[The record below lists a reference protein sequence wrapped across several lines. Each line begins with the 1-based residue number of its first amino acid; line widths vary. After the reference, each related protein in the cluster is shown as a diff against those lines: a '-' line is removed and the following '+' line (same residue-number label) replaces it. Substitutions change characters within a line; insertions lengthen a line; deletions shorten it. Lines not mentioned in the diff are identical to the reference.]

1 MLTGPDYYQFM
12 DDPKYPQDTL
22 KRCQT
27 DQDVTGE
34 DCATA
39 RGEIRKG
46 ELAEESWDRVEKAI
60 LPS

>member
-1 MLTGPDYYQFM
+1 MLIGPDRYQFM
-12 DDPKYPQDTL
+12 EDPKYPQDTL

-34 DCATA
+34 DCATH

-46 ELAEESWDRVEKAI
+46 ERAEESWERVEVAE
-60 LPS
+60 LPA